1 MLQNEV
7 EQIKENVDSDKIETF
22 SQQAAHTISTWS
34 KDLLQDIGISGTY
47 LEVIN
52 ALFLFVLLL
61 VLVYIIQVGF
71 SRLIRFIL
79 KRIAN
84 ITNFTFIGNL
94 ARNKFPR
101 YAAMIIPI
109 SIVNG
114 AIPIVLNGFPA
125 LMRIAD
131 KAIDVFLVFY
141 VIWLCLSV
149 INAFGDTLREKENFR
164 DKPIESFMQVIKI
177 FLYFIGAIVIISLFI
192 GKNPTTI
199 LTGLGAASAIL
210 LLIFKD
216 TILGLVASV
225 QVSSNDMVRIGDWIT
240 MPKFNVD
247 GDVIKI
253 NLTTVKILN
262 FDKTITTIPP
272 YSLVTEAF
280 QNWRGM
286 TDAGGR
292 RIKRAIHIKQSS
304 IHYISDEELDY
315 FRKIQLLTDYINEKK
330 VSVDAFNQETNA
342 DRSLPLNGRNF
353 TNMGLF
359 RKYVELYLKN
369 HPQVHKELLLLVR
382 QLAPTA
388 QGLPLELYLFTATTN
403 WAEYE
408 NIMSDIFDHVTAAVA
423 YFDLEI
429 FEEVSNPVLLQNNS
443 PQIAENKVEKETRDN
458 GGE

>member
-1 MLQNEV
+1 MIQEEV
-7 EQIKENVDSDKIETF
+7 NQIKENVDSDTVETF
-22 SQQAAHTISTWS
+22 SHEMANTISTWS
-34 KDLLQDIGISGTY
+34 KGFLQDIGISGTY

-52 ALFLFVLLL
+52 ALFLFSLL
-61 VLVYIIQVGF
+61 VILVYLVQVGF
-71 SRLIRFIL
+71 RRLITFIL
-79 KRIAN
+79 ARLSQLPKFSFMR
-84 ITNFTFIGNL
+84 NL
-94 ARNKFPR
+94 IRNKFPK
-101 YAAMIIPI
+101 YLAMIIPI

-114 AIPIVLNGFPA
+114 AIPIILHDFPA
-125 LMRIAD
+125 LMRLAG
-131 KAIDVFLVFY
+131 KAIDVFLVLYF
-141 VIWLCLSV
+141 IWLCLSI
-149 INAFGDTLREKENFR
+149 INAFGDTLKSRKNFK
-164 DKPIESFMQVIKI
+164 DKPVESFMQLIKI
-177 FLYFIGAIVIISLFI
+177 LLYFIGAIIIISMFI
-192 GKNPTTI
+192 GKDPTTI

-286 TDAGGR
+286 TEAGGR
-292 RIKRAIHIKQSS
+292 RIKRAIYIKQSS

-315 FRKIQLLTDYINEKK
+315 FRRIQLLTGYINEKK
-330 VSVDAFNQETNA
+330 AVVDAFNNETNA

-382 QLAPTA
+382 QLAPTP

-403 WAEYE
+403 WGEYE
-408 NIMSDIFDHVTAAVA
+408 NIMSDIFDHVTAAVR

-429 FEEVSNPVLLQNNS
+429 FEDVSNPVILQGKHPEVS
-443 PQIAENKVEKETRDN
+443 EEETKKVEEKN
-458 GGE
+458 KAN